1 MACRLLTVESITS
14 IMALISHPECK
25 NSCAAVQ
32 VLTPDTMS
40 DGELAMLQGGPL
52 VRRTAETNL
61 LLLGLLHGSTRFRHA
76 PCVRK
81 VSLMR
86 MHRVVSIKKFCH
98 ECHQR
103 VCSYPVLHEPFTLTL
118 LPRCLVV
125 SRPTGHAPASAKRSP
140 IEAYSA
146 IVKGLCA
153 CSCCITERVRPSS
166 YESQPFDTYQWLARF
181 VLT

>member
-1 MACRLLTVESITS
+1 M
-14 IMALISHPECK
+14 
-25 NSCAAVQ
+25 Q

-52 VRRTAETNL
+52 VRYTLWTHV
-61 LLLGLLHGSTRFRHA
+61 LLLGMLHGSTRFRHA

-86 MHRVVSIKKFCH
+86 MHGVVLIKELCH

-125 SRPTGHAPASAKRSP
+125 SHPQAMHPHLLSK
-140 IEAYSA
+140 
-146 IVKGLCA
+146 
-153 CSCCITERVRPSS
+153 
-166 YESQPFDTYQWLARF
+166 
-181 VLT
+181 